1 MKRVIGIGGIFLRCQ
16 DTERSRQWY
25 STHLGISM
33 ESWGAQFNFK
43 DDPNPDAYNL
53 LSFFK
58 QESEYFNP
66 SSTSFMLNLRV
77 HDLDALVQA
86 LKNEGVELVGEPI
99 DGEYGKFAW
108 VLDPDGNKIELWQQ
122 PGA

>member
-66 SSTSFMLNLRV
+66 SSTSCMLNLRV

-86 LKNEGVELVGEPI
+86 LKNEGVELIGEPQ